1 MAKLILVRKMNNSA
15 ETYLIHEEPAKY
27 DNWLKLLLGGILAFT
42 LVMGFFLLSVDKTG
56 AYIFLGVTVF
66 DALLFYVV
74 LPQRYQIWT
83 DRVRIV
89 LGRPLAVNIPL
100 ATIREARSASGSKA
114 FAYWGVR
121 FATSLKNV
129 VEIVRHRGWNFV
141 ISPSN
146 RKLFLERL
154 AEALK
159 TPSNN

>member
-1 MAKLILVRKMNNSA
+1 MSSNQESFLLYEDTA
-15 ETYLIHEEPAKY
+15 EY
-27 DNWLKLLLGGILAFT
+27 DLWLKLLLGGILTFT
-42 LVMGFFLLSVDKTG
+42 LIMGFFLLPVDRTG

-66 DALLFYVV
+66 DALLFYAI

-100 ATIREARSASGSKA
+100 ATIQEARSASGSKA

-121 FATSLKNV
+121 FATSSKNV
-129 VEIVRHRGWNFV
+129 VEIVRHRGLNFV

-146 RKLFLERL
+146 RELFLERL

-159 TPSNN
+159 TLSNN

>member
-1 MAKLILVRKMNNSA
+1 MSSNQESFLLYEDTA
-15 ETYLIHEEPAKY
+15 EY
-27 DNWLKLLLGGILAFT
+27 DLWLKLLLGGILAFT
-42 LVMGFFLLSVDKTG
+42 LVMGFFLLSVDKIG

-66 DALLFYVV
+66 DALLFYAV

-83 DRVRIV
+83 DRVRIA
-89 LGRPLAVNIPL
+89 LGRPFAVNIPL
-100 ATIREARSASGSKA
+100 ATIKEARSASGSKA

-146 RKLFLERL
+146 RELFLERL

-159 TPSNN
+159 TLSNN

>member
-1 MAKLILVRKMNNSA
+1 MSSNQESSLLYEDTA
-15 ETYLIHEEPAKY
+15 EY
-27 DNWLKLLLGGILAFT
+27 DLWLKLLLGGILAFT
-42 LVMGFFLLSVDKTG
+42 FVMGFFLLTVDRTG

-66 DALLFYVV
+66 DALLFYAI
-74 LPQRYQIWT
+74 LPKRYQIWT
-83 DRVRIV
+83 DRVRIA

-100 ATIREARSASGSKA
+100 ATIQEARPAPGSKA

-129 VEIVRHRGWNFV
+129 VEIVRHRGLNFV

-146 RKLFLERL
+146 RDLFLERL

-159 TPSNN
+159 AQSDS

>member
-1 MAKLILVRKMNNSA
+1 MSSNQESFLLYEDTA
-15 ETYLIHEEPAKY
+15 EY
-27 DNWLKLLLGGILAFT
+27 DLWLKLLLGGILAFT
-42 LVMGFFLLSVDKTG
+42 LVMGFFLLSVDKIG

-66 DALLFYVV
+66 DALLFYAV
-74 LPQRYQIWT
+74 LPQRYQIWK

-100 ATIREARSASGSKA
+100 ATIQEARSASGSKA

-146 RKLFLERL
+146 RELFLERL
-154 AEALK
+154 AEALAAVRNK
-159 TPSNN
+159 

>member
-1 MAKLILVRKMNNSA
+1 MSSNQEPFLLYEDTA
-15 ETYLIHEEPAKY
+15 EY
-27 DNWLKLLLGGILAFT
+27 DLWLKLLLGGILAFT
-42 LVMGFFLLSVDKTG
+42 LVMGFFLLSVDKIG

-66 DALLFYVV
+66 DALLFYAI
-74 LPQRYQIWT
+74 LPKRYQIWT

-100 ATIREARSASGSKA
+100 ATIKEARSASGSKA
-114 FAYWGVR
+114 FAHWGVR
-121 FATSLKNV
+121 FATSSRTV

-159 TPSNN
+159 TLSNN

>member
-1 MAKLILVRKMNNSA
+1 MSSNQESSLLHEDTA
-15 ETYLIHEEPAKY
+15 EY
-27 DNWLKLLLGGILAFT
+27 DLWLKLLLGVILAFT

-89 LGRPLAVNIPL
+89 LGRPFAVNIPL

-121 FATSLKNV
+121 FATSSKNV

-146 RKLFLERL
+146 RELFLKRL
-154 AEALK
+154 AEVLK
-159 TPSNN
+159 TLSNN

>member
-1 MAKLILVRKMNNSA
+1 MSSNQESSLLYEDTA
-15 ETYLIHEEPAKY
+15 EY
-27 DNWLKLLLGGILAFT
+27 DLWLKLLLGGILAFT

-100 ATIREARSASGSKA
+100 ATIKEARSASGSKA

-121 FATSLKNV
+121 FATSAKNV
-129 VEIVRHRGWNFV
+129 VEIVRHRGLNFV

-146 RKLFLERL
+146 RDLFLERL
-154 AEALK
+154 AEALIAVRNK
-159 TPSNN
+159 